1 MHHVAGKSNHC
12 LTIPIPVNDHRAIL
26 SEAQYEW
33 PKATLENPDRSPLL
47 AIAGC
52 IRGLIDVIGYLL
64 DELLAWVPQYLE
76 KLDAFLVARLGSRW
90 WSDTDSGNE

>member
-1 MHHVAGKSNHC
+1 
-12 LTIPIPVNDHRAIL
+12 
-26 SEAQYEW
+26 
-33 PKATLENPDRSPLL
+33 
-47 AIAGC
+47 
-52 IRGLIDVIGYLL
+52 VIGYLL